1 MGKISYFVLFVLLFA
16 ASCRAPRDLV
26 YQNVQNFSIKQGSVA
41 MDVRL
46 YNPNSYRMKLKRADL
61 DVYVNGKHLGK
72 VETPKKITV
81 TKLDTFT
88 MPIMLAVDLKNV
100 LPNMVQL
107 LFTSEV
113 DVRLTGKVKAGRH
126 GLFMTIPIDYTGKQ
140 DIKQGI
146 KW

>member
-1 MGKISYFVLFVLLFA
+1 
-16 ASCRAPRDLV
+16 
-26 YQNVQNFSIKQGSVA
+26 
-41 MDVRL
+41 MDVHL

-72 VETPKKITV
+72 VETPKKVTV